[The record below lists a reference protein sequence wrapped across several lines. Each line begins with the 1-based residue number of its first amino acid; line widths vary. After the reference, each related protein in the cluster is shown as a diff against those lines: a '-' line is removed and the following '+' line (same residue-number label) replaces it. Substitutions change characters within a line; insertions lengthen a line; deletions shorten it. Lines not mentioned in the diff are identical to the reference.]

1 MRGFHSSRIIG
12 RGAPG
17 NVYKVFFNSLGTIDV
32 VKRSKHLY
40 EGKTGY
46 SIPEAQEFD
55 STTRLMMQN
64 QRVRTLE
71 PTIKIEHNLRN
82 INQIEKNPTQ

>member
-1 MRGFHSSRIIG
+1 MELVTRLKELNFQELRLAMRGFHSSRIIG

-40 EGKTGY
+40 EGKTKFLV
-46 SIPEAQEFD
+46 E
-55 STTRLMMQN
+55 LMVIAFL
-64 QRVRTLE
+64 RH
-71 PTIKIEHNLRN
+71 KNL
-82 INQIEKNPTQ
+82 IQLLG